1 MTETILSSYVD
12 IGTIGSISGQMSFEE
27 QPEFARQVADLNNY
41 GQALNSCETVEEVV
55 SLTIEAVSLLFD
67 FESTTFVEVR
77 EGEPAI
83 KESTHPGYSAGD
95 EPGAIARAAVESGET
110 TIETGQVASVRD
122 GSEVGAALAVP
133 AAIVEDVVV
142 VLVVRTTSD
151 ENVGDRYATPLE
163 MLASHA
169 ATAISNIRSRQQ
181 LERARTDLAKR
192 KEMIEL
198 YDRLLRHDLGND
210 LQVITGFA
218 DILAE
223 ELDGEHEQYAEKID
237 RAARSSNDLIQ
248 RVGDLVSTLE
258 AEAEP
263 QPRDLDA
270 VLESVVE
277 TVRSQY
283 ESLTV
288 EFDPTAF
295 EYRIYGGDLLDS
307 VFQNVLSNAA
317 VHNESAVTVS
327 MSVEATPSNVTVVVA
342 DDGSG
347 IPEEVRDDLFKMGE
361 KGPDSSGT
369 GLGLGFVRA
378 LTESYGG
385 SVDVADSES
394 GGAEFRLS
402 LQRV

>member
-1 MTETILSSYVD
+1 
-12 IGTIGSISGQMSFEE
+12 MSFEE

-67 FESTTFVEVR
+67 FESTTFVELR
-77 EGEPAI
+77 EGEPEVR
-83 KESTHPGYSAGD
+83 ESTHPGHSPGD
-95 EPGAIARAAVESGET
+95 APGAIARTAVESGKT
-110 TIETGQVASVRD
+110 TIETGQAARVHEDSAVK
-122 GSEVGAALAVP
+122 AALAVP
-133 AAIVEDVVV
+133 ATIVDDVVV
-142 VLVVRTTSD
+142 VLVVRTSTD
-151 ENVGDRYATPLE
+151 ENVGDRHTTPLE

-192 KEMIEL
+192 KELIEL

-210 LQVITGFA
+210 LQVISGFA

-223 ELDGEHEQYAEKID
+223 QLDGEHERYAEKIH

-270 VLESVVE
+270 VLEAVVE
-277 TVRSQY
+277 TVRLQY

-295 EYRIYGGDLLDS
+295 EYRVYGGDLLDS

-317 VHNESAVTVS
+317 VHNEGEVTVS
-327 MSVEATPSNVTVVVA
+327 MSVEATPSDVTVVMA

-347 IPEEVRDDLFKMGE
+347 IPGQVREDLFEMGE
-361 KGPDSSGT
+361 KGPDSTGT

-385 SVDVADSES
+385 SVGVADSES
-394 GGAEFRLS
+394 GGAKFRIS